1 MSGKRDSNIEL
12 LRIITMILII
22 GHHYVHHGLYN
33 TNLTGSVTNLWSN
46 GRGTARVIASL
57 LYPGGRVG
65 NYIFFMLSGYFLINR
80 TESIKIR
87 KVISIVIF
95 YGITLSLVTGLL
107 GLMGILPEGVRFSG
121 IINNSVIGLFTPI
134 TGVWWFITAYI
145 LLMLLVPIIN
155 GYISKLTLKGY
166 FASLALIWLPFS
178 VIDYMFNSPLIE
190 IEMAVYFYMLGGF
203 LRKSNLAKKHRSL
216 IWALLSAIAWGCS
229 AGLNYLANAGADNN
243 IVFKVIAKF
252 STGLDAGV
260 ASLLAACFIFCT
272 FASLRMP
279 YISWINRLAEST
291 LSVYMIH
298 EFPTIRYFLWNN
310 IFKVAVAYQKTL
322 FPLYAAMSI
331 AVVFVGCI
339 AIDQIRVYLA
349 KRYGEIIHNKL
360 KEFAIEGEIF
370 AR

>member
-12 LRIITMILII
+12 LRIITMILIV
-22 GHHYVHHGLYN
+22 GHHYVFHGLYN
-33 TNLTGSVTNLWSN
+33 SMITGGVTNLWSN
-46 GRGTARVIASL
+46 GGTGRAIASL

-87 KVISIVIF
+87 KVINIVIF

-121 IINNSVIGLFTPI
+121 IIKNSVIGLFTPI

-166 FASLALIWLPFS
+166 FVSLALIWLPSS

-216 IWALLSAIAWGCS
+216 IWALFSAIAWGCS

-252 STGLDAGV
+252 STALD
-260 ASLLAACFIFCT
+260 LALHLFLRHVLS
-272 FASLRMP
+272 FAHLP
-279 YISWINRLAEST
+279 ALECLIY
-291 LSVYMIH
+291 H
-298 EFPTIRYFLWNN
+298 G
-310 IFKVAVAYQKTL
+310 
-322 FPLYAAMSI
+322 SI
-331 AVVFVGCI
+331 
-339 AIDQIRVYLA
+339 D
-349 KRYGEIIHNKL
+349 
-360 KEFAIEGEIF
+360 
-370 AR
+370 